1 MRSIILY
8 NACFAPPFLWARKI
22 QGAALLRAY
31 WYKKTLRNMAV
42 FLCCIITRARIGLEI
57 TRPACLCRP
66 YGKNRARL
74 RRKRVLAGAG
84 VKNPRACRSY
94 GDVLDLGYNAPI
106 SKSAGIFKP

>member
-1 MRSIILY
+1 M
-8 NACFAPPFLWARKI
+8 
-22 QGAALLRAY
+22 
-31 WYKKTLRNMAV
+31 
-42 FLCCIITRARIGLEI
+42 
-57 TRPACLCRP
+57 
-66 YGKNRARL
+66 